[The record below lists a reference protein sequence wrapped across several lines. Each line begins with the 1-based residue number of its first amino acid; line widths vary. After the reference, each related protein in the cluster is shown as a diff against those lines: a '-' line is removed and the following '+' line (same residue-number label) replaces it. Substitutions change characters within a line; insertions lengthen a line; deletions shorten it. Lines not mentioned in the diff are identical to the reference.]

1 VNTSTIRSR
10 TLALLLLLL
19 TVFAYGGE
27 IEPKDEKGFTPE
39 RAYHLGDIDSVNLY
53 NGNLTIMLPIGSPYP
68 VGGHLSY
75 GLTLSYNSTVWKRE
89 DWNVTTPVPPHK
101 CASRRPS
108 PETNAGFGWNLSP
121 TQLQIPCGK
130 NAVCSDPVTTS
141 ETFVSSDGARH
152 VFYPKLHDGDPT
164 SSAVGYTRDGT
175 YARAKADGNGHLIE
189 MGDGTQQRYEE
200 IPNTNVVH
208 ITDMLDGLG
217 NWVSFSYPSGN
228 ELDISD
234 SQNRTQ
240 IIRYTTYSSSDEP
253 NLQTVPSEVE
263 LTASG
268 GKKLLYTFGY
278 VLTSIPRTDIYPSN
292 DYCDSDYVTVP
303 LLKTL
308 TVKEKGSTATLQTWS
323 FSYYGE
329 TADGSEKSL
338 SGALKSMTLPT
349 GGTYSYEYA
358 HFDLPASAC
367 DESST
372 NPRVLR
378 VTGKTITPSTAGA
391 SINSPM
397 TWRYSAAL
405 RPQTQTTTLLCGIGN
420 SWVDVPP
427 EEEMTVTVDSPSK
440 LRVVNYFSVWNQI
453 FPSIDGNQ
461 KIENGLP
468 LTRRVQYETSGEFLS
483 TQEFDCSSCL
493 DFTSQGV
500 LKRST
505 YVRYER
511 DQRVSTVG
519 GYYALNKRV
528 AAQRT
533 VFHDDPANCTTSC
546 RYNRSVSD
554 NFDGLGHYRSA
565 TQSSTIPGSASRTS
579 FTNYNATSSTYALD
593 STGNLI
599 GSYSMPSETAPWI
612 LNIYDQQWEEENSA
626 AAKRTFDFD
635 SQTGLLR
642 SIRIFKDNKSSH
654 TLLQTDSHD
663 VYRTYCYSAGNLTSE
678 RHYGGDR
685 ATLPTSLPAACT
697 GTAPV
702 PANGEYQIDH
712 GYSGGV
718 RATSHYANSSLY
730 QLDRTIDVPS
740 ALPTT
745 VRDIAGVTTTFQYDV
760 LGRLTWTKRRDG
772 SNTQMVY
779 AGPDATYTK
788 PTLFINERA
797 HGDGNESN
805 LLTPVAQS
813 KFEYDGIGR
822 LWHESQLM
830 PGGSWSTRE
839 TTYDNHGLKTSVSE
853 MGNPTANL
861 TTFTYDWLGRTTK
874 VHAPDGAETTTQYTG
889 GSKVTSSVDV
899 ATSRSGSTF
908 GNTTS
913 TTSQDLDSQGRVV
926 AVTESNGVKTSYGYD
941 LGGHLASVCMN
952 DSGSGCGQVRSFSY
966 DNRGFLV
973 SESHPENGITS
984 YLQTDSRGHVWRKLN
999 GNANGTFD
1007 IDMLYDSLERL
1018 TTVQQHGS
1026 SPRPLKSFEFADTA
1040 TDDAKGKLARAVRHN
1055 WFTFGPIPPA
1065 STPTTVNYQIAE
1077 TYTYGGPDG
1086 RVSARTTSEYDC
1098 IVSPT
1103 DDCKTLRTGTA
1114 NRSFNQTFA
1123 YDGSGR
1129 VTTLGYPT
1137 CTQTGCSGAIAARS
1151 LTNDYEQGRLKTVT
1165 FPYGAASK
1173 VNTLTYLPNGMVG
1186 TVHHSN
1192 EVEDS
1197 VQSYYGMMRPQK
1209 LTTTGAMDGAAC
1221 VAPAI
1226 STQPSPATIQSGGS
1240 AVLSAVVTADANTT
1254 AHPLTYQWYV
1264 GVTGNTG
1271 VPVSNS
1277 NTPNLTV
1284 QPSSTTSYWMRA
1296 SNNCGTNGSTVSAD
1310 TVTATVTV
1318 CSPPTITSQPAGT
1331 SITRGYQPAYLSVGA
1346 TGGSL
1351 SFQWYEGTSGDMT
1364 RPVSGAIGSNLFIS
1378 PSNTTT
1384 YWVAVTSGCGSSIN
1398 SNAATVTVYAPPT
1411 APSNLSATLVNGA
1424 IVLSWSA
1431 ATPAAGFGSYQVQRA
1446 VDSPAWSTAAT
1457 GLSSATWTQ
1466 SSPSSGKAYV
1476 FEARVIDSNGAPSAW
1491 SSPDV
1496 ATNIVFA
1503 DDPLSS
1509 GTIIRAVHVQE
1520 LRTAIDAVRRTAGL
1534 PAQWSTYTPTG
1545 FVLAQHMTEMRQ
1557 ALYEARL
1564 HLGLLPV
1571 TYIYDPITA
1580 GVVIHAQDVIDLRN
1594 GVK

>member
-1 VNTSTIRSR
+1 MSTIRPR
-10 TLALLLLLL
+10 TLALLLLLI
-19 TVFAYGGE
+19 TVFANGGE

-75 GLTLSYNSTVWKRE
+75 GLTLSYNSTAWKRE
-89 DWNVTTPVPPHK
+89 DQNVATPAPPHK

-121 TQLQIPCGK
+121 TQLQVPCGK
-130 NAVCSDPVTTS
+130 NVVCSDPVTTS

-152 VFYPKLHDGDPT
+152 VFYAKLHDGDPT
-164 SSAVGYTRDGT
+164 SSSVGYTRDGT
-175 YARAKADGNGHLIE
+175 YARAKPDGNGHLIE
-189 MGDGTQQRYEE
+189 MGDGTQQRYEDVS
-200 IPNTNVVH
+200 NTNAVH
-208 ITDMLDGLG
+208 ITDMLDSFG

-253 NLQTVPSEVE
+253 NLQTVPSEIE

-268 GKKLLYTFGY
+268 GKKLLYTLGY
-278 VLTSIPRTDIYPSN
+278 VLTSIPRTDLYPS
-292 DYCDSDYVTVP
+292 DYYCDSDYVTVP
-303 LLKTL
+303 LLKTI
-308 TVKEKGSTATLQTWS
+308 TVQEKSSTSTLQIQTWS

-329 TADGSEKSL
+329 TADGSPKSL
-338 SGALKSMTLPT
+338 SGALKSMTLPA

-358 HFDLPASAC
+358 LFALPANAC
-367 DESST
+367 DESSS

-378 VTGKTITPSTAGA
+378 VTSKTITPSTAGA

-483 TQEFDCSSCL
+483 TQEFDCSNCT

-511 DQRVSTVG
+511 DQRVTAG

-533 VFHDDPANCTTSC
+533 VFHDDPASCSTSC

-565 TQSSTIPGSASRTS
+565 TQSSTIPGSANRTS

-593 STGNLI
+593 SNGNLI

-612 LNIYDQQWEEENSA
+612 LNIYDEQWEEENSA
-626 AAKRTFDFD
+626 AAKRTFGFD

-642 SIRIFKDNKSSH
+642 SVRILKDNKSSH
-654 TLLQTDSHD
+654 TLLQTDPHD
-663 VYRTYCYSAGNLTSE
+663 VYRTFCYSSGNLISE

-685 ATLPTSLPAACT
+685 ATLPTSLPAPCT

-712 GYSGGV
+712 TYSCGV

-740 ALPTT
+740 GLPTS

-760 LGRLTWTKRRDG
+760 LGRLTWTRRRDG

-797 HGDGNESN
+797 HADGNANN
-805 LLTPVAQS
+805 LLTPLAQS

-830 PGGSWSTRE
+830 PSGSWSTRE
-839 TTYDNHGLKTSVSE
+839 TAYGSNGLKTSVSE

-889 GSKVTSSVDV
+889 GSNVTSLVSV
-899 ATSRSGSTF
+899 ATSRSGSAF
-908 GNTTS
+908 GYTTS
-913 TTSQDLDSQGRVV
+913 TTSQDLDSQGRVL

-941 LGGHLASVCMN
+941 IGGHLASVCMN
-952 DSGSGCGQVRSFSY
+952 DSGGGCGQVRSFSY

-973 SESHPENGITS
+973 SESHPENGTTS
-984 YLQTDSRGHVWRKLN
+984 YLQTDSRGHVWRRLN
-999 GNANGTFD
+999 GNTNGTFD

-1040 TDDAKGKLARAVRHN
+1040 ANDAKGKLQRAIRHN
-1055 WFTFGPIPPA
+1055 WFTFGPVA
-1065 STPTTVNYQIAE
+1065 TPTTVNYQIIE
-1077 TYTYGGPDG
+1077 TYTYGGMDG
-1086 RVSARTTSEYDC
+1086 RASNRTTAEYNC
-1098 IVSPT
+1098 FVSPT
-1103 DDCKTLRTGTA
+1103 DDCKTSRTGTA
-1114 NRSFNQTFA
+1114 DRSFDQTFT

-1129 VTTLGYPT
+1129 VTALGYPT
-1137 CTQTGCSGAIAARS
+1137 CTQTGCSGVIGPRNV
-1151 LTNDYEQGRLKTVT
+1151 TNDYDQGRLKTVT

-1173 VNTLTYLPNGMVG
+1173 VNTLTYLPNGMVD

-1192 EVEDS
+1192 NVEDS

-1209 LTTTGAMDGAAC
+1209 LTTTGATDGAAC

-1226 STQPSPATIQSGGS
+1226 STQPSPITIQAGGS

-1254 AHPLTYQWYV
+1254 SHPLTYQWYV
-1264 GVTGNTG
+1264 GTTGNTS

-1296 SNNCGTNGSTVSAD
+1296 SNNCSANGSTVSAD

-1318 CSPPTITSQPAGT
+1318 CSPPAITSHPANT
-1331 SITRGYQPAYLSVGA
+1331 PITRGYQPAVLSVGA
-1346 TGGSL
+1346 TGSSL
-1351 SFQWYEGTSGDMT
+1351 SFQWYEGNSGDMT
-1364 RPVSGAIGSNLFIS
+1364 RPVSGATGSNLFIS
-1378 PSNTTT
+1378 PSNTTA
-1384 YWVAVTSGCGSSIN
+1384 YWVALTSGCGSSIN

-1411 APSNLSATLVNGA
+1411 APTNLAAALINGSIVITWSAT
-1424 IVLSWSA
+1424 
-1431 ATPAAGFGSYQVQRA
+1431 TPAAGFGSYQVQRA

-1457 GLSSATWTQ
+1457 GISSATWTQ
-1466 SSPSSGKAYV
+1466 TNPSSGKAYV
-1476 FEARVIDSNGAPSAW
+1476 FEVRVIDSNGAPSAW
-1491 SSPDV
+1491 SNPDV
-1496 ATNIVFA
+1496 ATNIVFT

-1545 FVLAQHMTEMRQ
+1545 MVLAQQMTEMRQ

-1564 HLGLLPV
+1564 HLGLMPV
-1571 TYIYDPITA
+1571 TYTYDPITA
-1580 GVVIHAQDVIDLRN
+1580 GTVIHAQDVTDLRN